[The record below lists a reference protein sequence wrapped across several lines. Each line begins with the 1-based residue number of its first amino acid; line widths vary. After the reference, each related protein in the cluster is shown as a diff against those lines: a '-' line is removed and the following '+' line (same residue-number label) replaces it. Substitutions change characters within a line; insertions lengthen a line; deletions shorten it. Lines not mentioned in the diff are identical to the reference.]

1 MENKNIRICAAW
13 IALMAI
19 IVMISSAGAS
29 AQVLPGTAIR
39 VNMINQEPDPVDAGQ
54 YVTVKF
60 RVENIGIDMAKN
72 VVFQL
77 MPDFPF
83 SLDPGTNATKS
94 VGSLVGVQDANN
106 AVTLEYRIKVDQQ
119 ALSGSTNLKLRYN
132 IDSSGWVELPAF
144 QVRVRRYFLGL
155 SIDSIATSQ
164 EYFEPGRQNDVTI
177 SVKNM
182 ADSPMRSVSVSL
194 SLEGTTPFAPIGSGT
209 EKRAYSIQPGQTQ
222 NFTFQ
227 LLTSPDTI
235 LGLYKISIAIEYIDE
250 ANNNHTI
257 SDILGI
263 VVNAKPEISVRID
276 SSAIKSAGSSGK
288 ITLKLVNLGIGD
300 VRFLNLKFSDTPD
313 LTIVSGNEQY
323 IGQLS
328 SDDYD
333 TADINAYVARANE
346 GIVEIPVTLD
356 YSDAMGNS
364 YEQNES
370 VVLRIY
376 SAAEQRRL
384 GISSGKSPL
393 WILLIVIIIAVGIVF
408 YRKRKRRSPKRQ

>member
-408 YRKRKRRSPKRQ
+408 YRKRKRRSLKRQ

>member
-106 AVTLEYRIKVDQQ
+106 AVTLEYRIKVDPQ

>member
-194 SLEGTTPFAPIGSGT
+194 SLEGTTPFAPIVSGT
-209 EKRAYSIQPGQTQ
+209 EKRAYSIQPGQTH

>member
-376 SAAEQRRL
+376 SAAEQRRF